1 MEFMLSRDCK
11 DWTCKECR
19 NKKIYSLC
27 VTFDGRL
34 ETTESICVVCDVN
47 PIPAVRGGGQV
58 DLPKSIVSQAV
69 EIF

>member
-47 PIPAVRGGGQV
+47 PIPAVRGGG
-58 DLPKSIVSQAV
+58 SS
-69 EIF
+69 